1 MAKTPTAK
9 SSKVKSPEFV
19 RSEEAPLLPPP
30 ATEAGI
36 TGWLWHNIFESM
48 ADFHSPLAAMRSLFM
63 ILFSLVLVYVF
74 GTQIYGLLDF
84 AIFSA
89 VFSDPDGVKREACW
103 TVQQGGSLPD
113 GWHAACW
120 PFVVAKQKFALF
132 GPFPSEELWRVY
144 LALVAGAAGLAW
156 VMIERLP
163 FRRQAGFLML
173 TVYPLATFILL
184 TGGNIEVAMT
194 RVAIWFVFGLA
205 LISVGRLGNAG
216 RLGTVVNEFAGSF
229 AGVGWLV
236 VAFST
241 VAAIAAFDFNLE
253 PVDTGDWGGL
263 LITLV
268 VAVTGIV
275 ASLPLGIILALGRR
289 SDMPVIS
296 VLCTI
301 FIEFWRGVPLITV
314 LFMASV
320 MLPLFLPAGVNFDNL
335 LRALIGVMLFSAAYM
350 AEVVRGGLQA
360 IDKGQY
366 EGADAVGLS
375 YWQKMRLIILPQAFT
390 HVIPGIVNTFI
401 GLFKD
406 TTLVSIVGIF
416 DLLGA
421 GQSAI
426 ADAAWSTPV
435 QAITMYLYVGIIFFV
450 FCFGMSRY
458 SIYMENKLS
467 KSRRH

>member
-1 MAKTPTAK
+1 MAKTPEVTPRATA
-9 SSKVKSPEFV
+9 PEFV
-19 RSEEAPLLPPP
+19 RKEEAPLLPPP

-36 TGWLWHNIFESM
+36 TGWLWQNIFESM
-48 ADFHSPLAAMRSLFM
+48 ADFNSPMAALRSLFM
-63 ILFSLVLVYVF
+63 IAFSLLLVYVF

-89 VFSDPDGVKREACW
+89 VFSDPDGLKRGACW
-103 TVQQGGSLPD
+103 TVQQGGALPD

-132 GPFPSEELWRVY
+132 GPFPSDELWRVY
-144 LALVAGAAGLAW
+144 LALVLGAAGLAW
-156 VMIERLP
+156 VLIERLP
-163 FRRQAGFLML
+163 FRRHAGVLML

-184 TGGNIEVAMT
+184 TGGNIEVATT
-194 RVAIWFVFGLA
+194 RLAIWFVFGLA
-205 LISVGRLGNAG
+205 VISAG
-216 RLGTVVNEFAGSF
+216 RLAAAGHLGAVMRGFAGSLG
-229 AGVGWLV
+229 GVGWLI
-236 VAFST
+236 VAFAT
-241 VAAIAAFDFNLE
+241 VTGIAAIDFSLE

-268 VAVTGIV
+268 VAITGIV
-275 ASLPLGIILALGRR
+275 VSLPLGIILALGRR
-289 SDMPVIS
+289 SEMPVIR

-375 YWQKMRLIILPQAFT
+375 YWQKMRLIVLPQALT

-458 SIYMENKLS
+458 SIFMEKKLS

>member
-1 MAKTPTAK
+1 MAKTPKANAEATAA
-9 SSKVKSPEFV
+9 SFV
-19 RSEEAPLLPPP
+19 RKEEAPLLPPP

-48 ADFHSPLAAMRSLFM
+48 ADFHSPIAALRSLFM
-63 ILFSLVLVYVF
+63 IAFSLLLVYLFS
-74 GTQIYGLLDF
+74 TQLYGLLDF

-89 VFSDPDGVKREACW
+89 VFSDPDGLKREACW
-103 TVQQGGSLPD
+103 TVQQGGALPD

-132 GPFPSEELWRVY
+132 GPFPAEELWRIY
-144 LALVAGAAGLAW
+144 LALVLGAVGLAW
-156 VMIERLP
+156 TLIERLP
-163 FRRQAGFLML
+163 FRRQAGVLML
-173 TVYPLATFILL
+173 TVYPMATFILL
-184 TGGNIEVAMT
+184 TGGNIEVATT
-194 RVAIWFVFGLA
+194 RIAIWFVFGLA
-205 LISVGRLGNAG
+205 VISAG
-216 RLGTVVNEFAGSF
+216 RLAGAGHLGAVMREFASSLG
-229 AGVGWLV
+229 GVGWLI
-236 VAFST
+236 VAFAT
-241 VAAIAAFDFNLE
+241 VTAIAAFDFNLE

-289 SDMPVIS
+289 SDMPVVS

-335 LRALIGVMLFSAAYM
+335 LRALIGMMLFSAAYM

-375 YWQKMRLIILPQAFT
+375 YWQKMRLIILPQALT

>member
-1 MAKTPTAK
+1 MTTPHK
-9 SSKVKSPEFV
+9 FV
-19 RSEEAPLLPPP
+19 RTEDAPLLPPP
-30 ATEAGI
+30 ATEAGL
-36 TGWLWHNIFESM
+36 TGWFWQNIFASM
-48 ADFHSPLAAMRSLFM
+48 TDFQSIGAGIRSLLM
-63 ILFSLVLVYVF
+63 VLFSFLLVYVF
-74 GTQIYGLLDF
+74 VDQIYGLMDF

-89 VFSDPDGVKREACW
+89 VWSDPAGLKREACW

-113 GWHAACW
+113 GWHGACW
-120 PFVVAKQKFALF
+120 PFVWAKQKFAWF
-132 GPFPSEELWRVY
+132 GPYPGDQLWRIYVS
-144 LALVAGAAGLAW
+144 LGIGCLGLVWAL
-156 VMIERLP
+156 IERMP
-163 FRRQAGFLML
+163 YRKQIGVLML
-173 TVYPLATFILL
+173 TLYPLLAFILL
-184 TGGNIEVAMT
+184 TGGNSGASLTGIGVWI
-194 RVAIWFVFGLA
+194 VVGLA
-205 LISVGRLGNAG
+205 VISVGRMGAAGHLG
-216 RLGTVVNEFAGSF
+216 VVFEGV
-229 AGVGWLV
+229 AGVFGVVGWGVIALNFV
-236 VAFST
+236 RG
-241 VAAIAAFDFNLE
+241 VAAIDFNLT
-253 PVDTGDWGGL
+253 PVGTGDWGGL

-289 SDMPVIS
+289 SEMPVVR

-366 EGADAVGLS
+366 EGAQAMGLS
-375 YWQKMRLIILPQAFT
+375 YWQTMRLIILPQALT

-421 GQSAI
+421 GQSAV

-435 QAITMYLYVGIIFFV
+435 QAITMYLYIGVIFFI

-458 SIYMENKLS
+458 SIFMENKLS

>member
-1 MAKTPTAK
+1 MADHKNLTNHK
-9 SSKVKSPEFV
+9 SKHAFV
-19 RSEEAPLLPPP
+19 RTEDAPLLPPP

-36 TGWLWHNIFESM
+36 TGWLWQNIFASM
-48 ADFHSPLAAMRSLFM
+48 ADFSSTGSTFRSACIAALT
-63 ILFSLVLVYVF
+63 VF
-74 GTQIYGLLDF
+74 LLYFGFTQIYALLDF
-84 AIFSA
+84 GVFSA
-89 VFSDPDGVKREACW
+89 VWSDPDELKREVCW
-103 TVQQGGSLPD
+103 TVDQGGSLPS
-113 GWHAACW
+113 GWHGACW
-120 PFVVAKQKFALF
+120 PFVFAKHKFILYGAY
-132 GPFPSEELWRVY
+132 PVEELWRVN
-144 LALVAGAAGLAW
+144 LSVFAGIAGL
-156 VMIERLP
+156 VYVLIEGLP
-163 FRRQAGFLML
+163 RRREVGAVML
-173 TVYPLATFILL
+173 TIYPLLCFILL
-184 TGGNIEVAMT
+184 SGGNSNTPFSDIGLWFIIGLAVISIGRMAKRGFLGSTLKEFNSLIGITGWAFIIYN
-194 RVAIWFVFGLA
+194 AIRGVGAVDFGL
-205 LISVGRLGNAG
+205 
-216 RLGTVVNEFAGSF
+216 
-229 AGVGWLV
+229 
-236 VAFST
+236 
-241 VAAIAAFDFNLE
+241 E
-253 PVDTGDWGGL
+253 PIDTRDWGGL

-275 ASLPLGIILALGRR
+275 ASLPLGIVLALGRR
-289 SDMPVIS
+289 SEMPVARLI
-296 VLCTI
+296 CTI

-320 MLPLFLPAGVNFDNL
+320 MLPLFLPEGVNFDNL

-350 AEVVRGGLQA
+350 AEVIRGGLQA

-366 EGADAVGLS
+366 EGAQAMGLS
-375 YWQKMRLIILPQAFT
+375 YWQSMRLIILPQALT

-435 QAITMYLYVGIIFFV
+435 QATTMYLYIAIIFFV

-458 SIYMENKLS
+458 SIHMENKLS

>member
-1 MAKTPTAK
+1 MAKTPEVTPRATA
-9 SSKVKSPEFV
+9 PEFV
-19 RSEEAPLLPPP
+19 RKEEAPLLPPP

-36 TGWLWHNIFESM
+36 TGWLWQNIFESM
-48 ADFHSPLAAMRSLFM
+48 ADFNSPMAALRSLFM
-63 ILFSLVLVYVF
+63 IAFSLLLVYVF

-89 VFSDPDGVKREACW
+89 VFSDPDGLKRGACW
-103 TVQQGGSLPD
+103 TVQQGGALPD

-132 GPFPSEELWRVY
+132 GPFPSDELWRVY
-144 LALVAGAAGLAW
+144 LALVLGAAGLAW
-156 VMIERLP
+156 VLIERLP
-163 FRRQAGFLML
+163 FRRHAGVLML

-184 TGGNIEVAMT
+184 TGGNIEVATT
-194 RVAIWFVFGLA
+194 RLAIWFVFGLA
-205 LISVGRLGNAG
+205 VISAG
-216 RLGTVVNEFAGSF
+216 RLAAAGHLGAVMREFAGSLG
-229 AGVGWLV
+229 GVGWLI
-236 VAFST
+236 VAFAT
-241 VAAIAAFDFNLE
+241 VTGIAAIDFSLE

-268 VAVTGIV
+268 VAITGIV
-275 ASLPLGIILALGRR
+275 VSLPLGIILALGRR
-289 SDMPVIS
+289 SEMPVIR

-375 YWQKMRLIILPQAFT
+375 YWQKMRLIVLPQALT

-458 SIYMENKLS
+458 SIYMEKRLS

>member
-1 MAKTPTAK
+1 MIKTP
-9 SSKVKSPEFV
+9 KVTTPEFV
-19 RSEEAPLLPPP
+19 RTEEAPLLPPP

-48 ADFHSPLAAMRSLFM
+48 ADFNSPMAALRSLFM
-63 ILFSLVLVYVF
+63 IAFSLLLVYLF

-89 VFSDPDGVKREACW
+89 VFSDPDGLKREACW
-103 TVQQGGSLPD
+103 TVQQGGALPD

-132 GPFPSEELWRVY
+132 GPFPADQLWRVY
-144 LALVAGAAGLAW
+144 LALVLGAAGLAW
-156 VMIERLP
+156 VLIERLP
-163 FRRQAGFLML
+163 YRRHAGVLML

-205 LISVGRLGNAG
+205 LISIGRLGNAG
-216 RLGTVVNEFAGSF
+216 RLGSVMAEFASSF
-229 AGVGWLV
+229 AGVGWLI
-236 VAFST
+236 VAFAT
-241 VAAIAAFDFNLE
+241 VTGISAIDFSLE

-268 VAVTGIV
+268 VAITGIV
-275 ASLPLGIILALGRR
+275 VSLPLGIILALGRR
-289 SDMPVIS
+289 SEMPVIR

-375 YWQKMRLIILPQAFT
+375 YWQKMRLIVLPQALT

-458 SIYMENKLS
+458 SIYMENKLG

>member
-1 MAKTPTAK
+1 MART
-9 SSKVKSPEFV
+9 SKAAAPQFV
-19 RSEEAPLLPPP
+19 RTEEAPLLPPP

-48 ADFHSPLAAMRSLFM
+48 ADFHSPTAAIRSLFM
-63 ILFSLVLVYVF
+63 IMFSVLLVYVF

-89 VFSDPDGVKREACW
+89 VFSDPDGLKREACW
-103 TVQQGGSLPD
+103 TVQQGGALPD

-120 PFVVAKQKFALF
+120 PFVVAKQKYALF
-132 GPFPSEELWRVY
+132 GPFPMEELWRVY
-144 LALVAGAAGLAW
+144 LALVLGAIGLAW
-156 VMIERLP
+156 VLIERLP
-163 FRRQAGFLML
+163 FRRHAGVLML
-173 TVYPLATFILL
+173 TVYPLATFILM
-184 TGGNIEVAMT
+184 TGGNIEVST
-194 RVAIWFVFGLA
+194 TNVAIWFVLGLA
-205 LISVGRLGNAG
+205 LISAG
-216 RLGTVVNEFAGSF
+216 RLASAGHLGTVMGDFAGSLG
-229 AGVGWLV
+229 GVGWLV
-236 VAFST
+236 VAFAT
-241 VAAIAAFDFNLE
+241 VTGIAAIDFSLK

-268 VAVTGIV
+268 VAITGIV
-275 ASLPLGIILALGRR
+275 VSLPLGIVLALGRR
-289 SDMPVIS
+289 SDMPVIR

-375 YWQKMRLIILPQAFT
+375 YWQKMRLIVLPQALT

-458 SIYMENKLS
+458 SIYMENKLG

>member
-1 MAKTPTAK
+1 MAKTPEVTPRATA
-9 SSKVKSPEFV
+9 PEFV
-19 RSEEAPLLPPP
+19 RKEEAPLLPPP

-36 TGWLWHNIFESM
+36 TGWLWQNIFESM
-48 ADFHSPLAAMRSLFM
+48 ADFNSPMAALRSLFM
-63 ILFSLVLVYVF
+63 IAFSLLLVYVF

-89 VFSDPDGVKREACW
+89 VFSDPDGLKRGACW
-103 TVQQGGSLPD
+103 TVQQGGALPD

-132 GPFPSEELWRVY
+132 GPFPSDELWRVY
-144 LALVAGAAGLAW
+144 LALVLGAAGLAW
-156 VMIERLP
+156 VLIERLP
-163 FRRQAGFLML
+163 FRRHAGVLML

-184 TGGNIEVAMT
+184 TGGNIEVATT
-194 RVAIWFVFGLA
+194 RLAIWFVFGLA
-205 LISVGRLGNAG
+205 VISAG
-216 RLGTVVNEFAGSF
+216 RLAAAGHLGAVMREFAGSLG
-229 AGVGWLV
+229 GVGWLI
-236 VAFST
+236 VAFAT
-241 VAAIAAFDFNLE
+241 VTGIAAIDFSLE

-268 VAVTGIV
+268 VAITGIV
-275 ASLPLGIILALGRR
+275 VSLPLGIILALGRR
-289 SDMPVIS
+289 SEMPVIR

-375 YWQKMRLIILPQAFT
+375 YWQKMRLIVLPQALT

-458 SIYMENKLS
+458 SIFMEKKLS

>member
-1 MAKTPTAK
+1 MKK
-9 SSKVKSPEFV
+9 SRKYV
-19 RSEEAPLLPPP
+19 RTEDAPLLPPP

-36 TGWLWHNIFESM
+36 TGWLWQNIFSSM
-48 ADFHSPLAAMRSLFM
+48 ADFQTITAATRSVFM
-63 ILFSLVLVYVF
+63 ILFSLLLAYVF
-74 GTQIYGLLDF
+74 INQIYGLIDF
-84 AIFSA
+84 AILSA
-89 VFSDPDGVKREACW
+89 VWSDPDGLKREVCW
-103 TVQQGGSLPD
+103 TVRQGGALPD
-113 GWHAACW
+113 GWHGACW
-120 PFVVAKQKFALF
+120 PFVWAKQKFTWF
-132 GPFPSEELWRVY
+132 GPYPSEELWRIHLSLFIGSV
-144 LALVAGAAGLAW
+144 GLIW
-156 VMIERLP
+156 VLLERLP
-163 FRRQAGFLML
+163 YRRQVGVLML
-173 TVYPLATFILL
+173 TLYPLLAFILL
-184 TGGNIEVAMT
+184 TGGNSDASFTDIGVWIVA
-194 RVAIWFVFGLA
+194 GLA
-205 LISVGRLGNAG
+205 LISVGRMGAAG
-216 RLGTVVNEFAGSF
+216 HLGTVFAELASIFGIF
-229 AGVGWLV
+229 GWGI
-236 VAFST
+236 
-241 VAAIAAFDFNLE
+241 IALNLLRGILAVDFNLA
-253 PVDTGDWGGL
+253 PVGTGDWGGL

-268 VAVTGIV
+268 VALTGIV
-275 ASLPLGIILALGRR
+275 VSLPLGIILALGRR
-289 SDMPVIS
+289 SKMPVVS

-366 EGADAVGLS
+366 EGAQAMGLS
-375 YWQKMRLIILPQAFT
+375 YWQMMRLIVLPQALT

-421 GQSAI
+421 GQSAV

-435 QAITMYLYVGIIFFV
+435 QAVTMYLYIGIIFFV

-458 SIYMENKLS
+458 SIFMEKKLS
-467 KSRRH
+467 KSRQH